1 MTTDFTHRRNRTGVS
16 PRTHPFPSRTE
27 PLLWSLKE
35 TAVSPTTAVV
45 FEGQTTTT
53 AEGRQEYT
61 VSMRNLSADERMT
74 HWLTVDAEAVV
85 SLENS
90 R

>member
-1 MTTDFTHRRNRTGVS
+1 MS

>member
-1 MTTDFTHRRNRTGVS
+1 MS
-16 PRTHPFPSRTE
+16 PHTHPQPSSIE

-35 TAVSPTTAVV
+35 TAVSPRSAVV

-53 AEGRQEYT
+53 DEGRQEYT
-61 VSMRNLSADERMT
+61 VSMRNLSPDERMT

>member
-1 MTTDFTHRRNRTGVS
+1 MS
-16 PRTHPFPSRTE
+16 SRIE
-27 PLLWSLKE
+27 PLLWSLKD
-35 TAVSPTTAVV
+35 TAASPTATVV

-53 AEGRQEYT
+53 EAGHQEYT
-61 VSMRNLSADERMT
+61 VSMSELPPADRMT
-74 HWLTVDAEAVV
+74 HWLTVDADAVV

>member
-1 MTTDFTHRRNRTGVS
+1 VS
-16 PRTHPFPSRTE
+16 PHTHLHSSRIE

-35 TAVSPTTAVV
+35 TAASPTATVV

-53 AEGRQEYT
+53 ADGRQEYT
-61 VSMRNLSADERMT
+61 VSMGDLSADERMT
-74 HWLTVDAEAVV
+74 HWLTVDAETVV

>member
-1 MTTDFTHRRNRTGVS
+1 MTTDFTEGANCSGVS
-16 PRTHPFPSRTE
+16 PRSRLRCPTIE
-27 PLLWSLKE
+27 PLLWSLKA
-35 TAVSPTTAVV
+35 TAPTATVV

-53 AEGRQEYT
+53 AEGQQEYT
-61 VSMRNLSADERMT
+61 VSLRDLAADERMT